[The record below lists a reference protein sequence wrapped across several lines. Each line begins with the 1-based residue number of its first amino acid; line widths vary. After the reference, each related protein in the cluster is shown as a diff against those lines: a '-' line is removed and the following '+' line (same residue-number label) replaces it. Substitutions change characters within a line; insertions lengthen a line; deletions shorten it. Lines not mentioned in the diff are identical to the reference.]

1 MHRIHRDEL
10 GQSLVIVLSLITI
23 LFLLGSSL
31 AVHASVALRATRT
44 TAGQGNDFYA
54 ADAATELGIW
64 WQRKGMA
71 GNPPA
76 QTINGITTS
85 TTITSVGG
93 GGGSC
98 PVGDPKPVWLSGME
112 SGVKEM
118 GANNLPNFT
127 GGGFYNGE
135 GDVTVVSSPVRTGNY
150 SLRVH
155 PTATT
160 RADIYVR
167 DMNGTGTLGPDIAV
181 RYSVRLD
188 VLPGSDVTVAAVTY
202 GGCGPCGPHGK
213 LYLFYRAGTQTWQMG
228 YSLAEAVGSTPVVA
242 GTWYSIDVHT
252 NPQSDTRWA
261 EWQVDGVAQ
270 PNVGPYTEAGGW
282 VTSVVHF
289 GIPFAD
295 ASTTDYTAYFDDIEI
310 TNTVAQ
316 YPLGDTKILGL
327 LPNGMG
333 TNNDATKFQN
343 DNSTAIDANSWQRLD
358 ELPMSSITDYI
369 KQIGTTTG
377 GEYAAITFQDTTE
390 TCIRGA
396 SIVAAVHSANT
407 QGNNAAVNSV
417 TNGYNYNLYA
427 GDFSETTIRYIQR
440 PVTQNSGSPGT
451 GPWTQAIVNGITAR
465 FGMSTDVNPIPYI
478 DALLLEV
485 AYRPLVAGPAT
496 ITIVGTGGGSTVS
509 TSYTDAGAGVPTLS
523 TWTTTK

>member
-1 MHRIHRDEL
+1 MRQVHRDQR

-31 AVHASVALRATRT
+31 AVHASVALRTTRT

-64 WQRKGMA
+64 WQRNGKA

-85 TTITSVGG
+85 TTITSAGG

-98 PVGDPKPVWLSGME
+98 PAGDPKPVWLSGME
-112 SGVKEM
+112 SGVKQFSTS
-118 GANNLPNFT
+118 NIPNFT

-150 SLRVH
+150 ALRVH

-160 RADIYVR
+160 RANIYVR
-167 DMNGTGTLGPDIAV
+167 DMNGTGNLGPDIAV

-188 VLPGSDVTVAAVTY
+188 VLPGADVTVAAVMY

-261 EWQVDGVAQ
+261 EWQVNGVAQ

-282 VTSVVHF
+282 VTSVVQF

-333 TNNDATKFQN
+333 TNNTPLNFQHD
-343 DNSTAIDANSWQRLD
+343 DNSAISATTWQRLD
-358 ELPMSSITDYI
+358 ELPMNSITDYV
-369 KQIGTTTG
+369 KEVTAG
-377 GEYAAITFQDTTE
+377 GGSYIEVGFADTTE

-396 SIVAAVHSANT
+396 SIVAAVHSSGTNANT
-407 QGNNAAVNSV
+407 AAVNSV
-417 TNGYNYNLYA
+417 TNGFNYTLYA
-427 GDFSETTIRYIQR
+427 GDFSESTIRYIQR
-440 PVTQNSGSPGT
+440 PVSQNALNPGT
-451 GPWTQAIVNGITAR
+451 GPWTQAIINGITAR
-465 FGMSTDVNPIPYI
+465 FGMSTDVNPLPYL
-478 DALLLEV
+478 DGLLLEV

-496 ITIVGTGGGSTVS
+496 VTIVGTGGGSTVS